1 MRLNRSQLAVAAL
14 VTTLYVVSG
23 FSRTVTTQNYTFDEV
38 AAGLK
43 HQDPATRLRAIQIL
57 KNADYAEAVAAIG
70 EVLGDPDDRV
80 QLAALDAQYSLFT
93 LRPVSRKTKVGFVV
107 EKRTTSAGGD
117 VAAEGQLALKPH
129 RVPPQVMTGLIT
141 ALADR
146 NPTVRGQAI
155 GLTALLAPV
164 ACPPSAWNR
173 AASAKNVDREQCVRL
188 GNGLIENLNSREV
201 PLQRAAMQAL
211 GRLRYPDAVQAL
223 LDRFSFFQRGQ
234 DAVTAL
240 EGLAGTGHVA
250 AVSTFQEQLAN
261 SNATVRRLAIEGLAR
276 AGSTDSLPTLQQMG
290 QTERSAPVL
299 LALHYATIRLGA
311 KEGKPAEIVSALK
324 TPALRPFAI
333 QYLLDL
339 APGMASTFAE
349 SLRDDDPQV
358 RRVIADVLGFSG
370 NSLAVPA
377 LTQAAKDSDP
387 DVASAADRAL
397 TRLKL

>member
-1 MRLNRSQLAVAAL
+1 MRSNKLLLVFAVLAICTPLAA
-14 VTTLYVVSG
+14 
-23 FSRTVTTQNYTFDEV
+23 QNYTFDQV

-43 HQDPATRLRAIQIL
+43 HQDPATRLRAIHIL
-57 KNADYAEAVAAIG
+57 QNADYPEAAAPIG
-70 EVLGDPDDRV
+70 EVLGDPDDAV
-80 QLAALDAQYSLFT
+80 QLAAIDAQYSLFT
-93 LRPVSRKTKVGFVV
+93 LRPISRKSKVGFVV
-107 EKRTTSAGGD
+107 EKRTMSASGD
-117 VAAEGQLALKPH
+117 VAAEGQLALKP
-129 RVPPQVMTGLIT
+129 RLVPPQVMAGLVA

-164 ACPPSAWNR
+164 ACPPSAWNT
-173 AASAKNVDREQCVRL
+173 AAAAKNVDREQCVRL
-188 GNGLIENLNSREV
+188 GNALIENLNSREV

-211 GRLRYPDAVQAL
+211 GRLRYPSAVQAL
-223 LDRFSFFQRGQ
+223 LDRFSFFQRGA
-234 DAVTAL
+234 DAQAAL

-250 AVSTFQEQLAN
+250 AVSTFQEQLGN
-261 SNATVRRLAIEGLAR
+261 SNATVRRLAVEGLAR
-276 AGSTDSLPTLQQMG
+276 AGSTESVPTLQQMG

-299 LALHYATIRLGA
+299 VALHYATVRLGA
-311 KEGKPAEIVSALK
+311 KEGNPAQIVMALK

-349 SLRDDDPQV
+349 SLRDEDPNV
-358 RRVIADVLGFSG
+358 RRIVADVLGFSG
-370 NSLAVPA
+370 SPLVVPA

-387 DVASAADRAL
+387 DVALAAERAL